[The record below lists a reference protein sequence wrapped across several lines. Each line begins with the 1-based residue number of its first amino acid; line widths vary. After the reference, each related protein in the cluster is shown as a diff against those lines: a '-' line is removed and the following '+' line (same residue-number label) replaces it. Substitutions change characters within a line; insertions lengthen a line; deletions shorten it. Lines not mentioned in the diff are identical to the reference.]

1 MLIVDRVLCDLC
13 LAPMGQLHHQ
23 SADTS
28 GWAADFGMAPDYAV
42 CPDCKA
48 QAEQQEDDATPHHSA
63 Q

>member
-1 MLIVDRVLCDLC
+1 
-13 LAPMGQLHHQ
+13 MGQVYGQ
-23 SADTS
+23 PADSS

-48 QAEQQEDDATPHHSA
+48 LAEQEEDGAALTDTT